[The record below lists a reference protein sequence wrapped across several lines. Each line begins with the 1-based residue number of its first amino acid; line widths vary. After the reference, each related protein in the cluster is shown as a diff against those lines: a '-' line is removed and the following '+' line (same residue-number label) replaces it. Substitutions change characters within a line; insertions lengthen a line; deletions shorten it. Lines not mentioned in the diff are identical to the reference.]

1 MGKIKLNVLG
11 LSYSQTQTG
20 AYALV
25 LSEED
30 GDRRIPIIIGG
41 VEAQYNCNS
50 VGRVGSSTTSNA

>member
-25 LSEED
+25 LSEEE

-41 VEAQYNCNS
+41 VEAQSMPFN
-50 VGRVGSSTTSNA
+50 